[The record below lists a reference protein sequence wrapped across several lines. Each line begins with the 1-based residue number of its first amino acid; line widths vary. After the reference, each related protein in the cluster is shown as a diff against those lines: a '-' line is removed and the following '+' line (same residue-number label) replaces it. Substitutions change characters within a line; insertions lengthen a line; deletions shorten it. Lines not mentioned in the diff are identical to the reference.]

1 MTFGNGSLPIVVD
14 GVSCLTSFNSL
25 IRMRAFFNNSEIT
38 FTGPGEITLQC
49 VTSSGTLILQLYMT
63 WNISCI
69 ACRKPGGIRAF
80 WIFGVDHKQP

>member
-1 MTFGNGSLPIVVD
+1 VTFNNGSLPIVVD

-49 VTSSGTLILQLYMT
+49 VSSSGTFAVVHDMEYQLHHFQETWRYM
-63 WNISCI
+63 
-69 ACRKPGGIRAF
+69 GLLDF
-80 WIFGVDHKQP
+80 WSGP